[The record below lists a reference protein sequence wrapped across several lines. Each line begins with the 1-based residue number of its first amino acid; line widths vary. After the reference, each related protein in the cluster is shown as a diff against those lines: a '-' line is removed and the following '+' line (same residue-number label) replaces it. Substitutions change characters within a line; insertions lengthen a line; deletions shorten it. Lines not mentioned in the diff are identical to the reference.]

1 MQLAASADELQAQG
15 IKVAG
20 VATTLKELVGL
31 VGTESPRLLL
41 VAVGLLGAS
50 LPDALNRL
58 RLSILGARTIF
69 ILAPTVKGIE
79 PGAAIRCGADGYLIA
94 AHPDQQFV
102 VLLADLLAGVPSMNA
117 AGVGE
122 RFASALLT
130 EESRQTPGSLRLG
143 LTDRQQELLVL
154 IVRGFTYCEIAA
166 QLYVSER
173 TVRYNAHEIRKRMG
187 VSNCNEMVEFAL
199 LHNLLQGVAG
209 FEAAVY

>member
-1 MQLAASADELQAQG
+1 
-15 IKVAG
+15 
-20 VATTLKELVGL
+20 
-31 VGTESPRLLL
+31 
-41 VAVGLLGAS
+41 
-50 LPDALNRL
+50 
-58 RLSILGARTIF
+58 
-69 ILAPTVKGIE
+69 
-79 PGAAIRCGADGYLIA
+79 
-94 AHPDQQFV
+94 
-102 VLLADLLAGVPSMNA
+102 MNA